1 MAREIGNDDSA
12 LPNFVSI
19 LPFRQFNPGASSPG
33 FLGPQYAPLL
43 VGENASVFGAPNQNV
58 DVAQALRVPDL
69 LAPPDVSRDH
79 FDSRIDILEQMQSD
93 FNRNHPSLAARSHQ
107 TAYNRA
113 VRLMRT
119 EARAA
124 FNLDDEPASL
134 RDAYGRNLFGQ
145 SCLLARRLVERGV
158 PFVEVT
164 LGSVPNAPAGW
175 DTHGQNFEQVR
186 RLSEVLDPAFA
197 TLIADLNDRGRLQ
210 DTTIVWMGEFG
221 RTPRITNNQG
231 RDHFANA
238 WSTVIAGGGVRGGQ
252 VFGRTTPD
260 GSAVDGPRAVST
272 RDFLATVCKAMGID
286 HTRQNM
292 SNAGRPIRVV
302 EQGALPVEE
311 VLA

>member
-1 MAREIGNDDSA
+1 MD
-12 LPNFVSI
+12 F
-19 LPFRQFNPGASSPG
+19 
-33 FLGPQYAPLL
+33 
-43 VGENASVFGAPNQNV
+43 
-58 DVAQALRVPDL
+58 AQALRVPDL
-69 LAPPDVSRDH
+69 LAPSEVSTAH

-93 FNRNHPSLAARSHQ
+93 FNRNHPSVAARSHA

-124 FNLDDEPASL
+124 FNLDDEAASL

-164 LGSVPNAPAGW
+164 LGAIPNAPGGW
-175 DTHGQNFEQVR
+175 DTHGQNFQQVA
-186 RLSEVLDPAFA
+186 RLSEVLDSAFA
-197 TLIADLNDRGRLQ
+197 TLISDLHDRGRLQ

-221 RTPRITNNQG
+221 RTPRINNQQG

-252 VFGRTTPD
+252 AFGRTTAD
-260 GSAVDGPRAVST
+260 GMSVDGPRTVTT
-272 RDFLATVCKAMGID
+272 RDFLATVCKALGID
-286 HTRQNM
+286 HLRQNM
-292 SNAGRPIRVV
+292 SNVGRPIRIV
-302 EQGALPVEE
+302 EQGATAVEE